1 MSAKDNMNL
10 DVDGWL
16 QLYEDDYWLFDKL
29 ILGRKLGYEC
39 GPAGMD
45 VPRPATYC
53 VRPVMNMFGMGIA
66 ARFEYLE
73 KETNHLH
80 PGEFWCE
87 VFEGNHVSVDYLN
100 QEPVLTVVGQR
111 KADDPMYKW
120 TKWTRIGDYIP
131 FPDVLKSLRGT
142 YPKVNCEF
150 IGGNLIEVHLRHNPD
165 FVYGNTVAIP
175 VWDEESARD
184 TEHYRFVESRDF
196 KRIGF
201 LIDKHCDCCT
211 IGC

>member
-1 MSAKDNMNL
+1 MNL
-10 DVDGWL
+10 DVEGWL
-16 QLYEDDYWLFDKL
+16 QLHKEDYWLFDKL
-29 ILGRKLGYEC
+29 ILSRKLGYEC
-39 GPAGMD
+39 GPAGMN

-53 VRPVMNMFGMGIA
+53 VRPVMNMFGMGVS
-66 ARFEYLE
+66 ARLEFIE

-87 VFEGNHVSVDYLN
+87 VFHGDHVSVDYLDRV
-100 QEPVLTVVGQR
+100 PFLTVMGQR
-111 KADDPMYKW
+111 ETGEPMYKW
-120 TKWTRIGDYIP
+120 SKWTKVEHHIP
-131 FPDVLKSLRGT
+131 FPTVLTSLHGY

-165 FVYGNTVAIP
+165 FVYGNRVAIP
-175 VWDEESARD
+175 VWDEDYAHD

-201 LIDKHCDCCT
+201 LIDK
-211 IGC
+211 